1 MPNVKE
7 ADLADL
13 RALLIRKE
21 EEAGALRGQLVQA
34 QIDLALRTKERDI
47 LFGFLD
53 RTMTRMQLGSATMP
67 DVALDADEK
76 ARFDEELQL
85 VKDNTDKWTN
95 AYAGLKV
102 TAIAGIKAY
111 LGGLGL
117 PVV

>member
-7 ADLADL
+7 SDLAGL
-13 RALLIRKE
+13 RDLLIQKE
-21 EEAGALRGQLVQA
+21 EEARALREQLVAA
-34 QIDLALRTKERDI
+34 QTDLALRTKERDL

-53 RTMTRMQLGSATMP
+53 RTMKRMQLGSAAMP
-67 DVALDADEK
+67 DVALDADEQ
-76 ARFDEELQL
+76 AQFDEQLRL
-85 VKDNTDKWTN
+85 VKDNADKWKN